1 MLLFVLYVVLSSSG
15 IILFKLGSTAVEFTL
30 TDKILGF
37 NISYTSLLGLVCYLV
52 SFVLWMIIIGKNDVS
67 YIVPIGLAATNV
79 TIMLGATLF
88 LGETFSFYKIIGLGL
103 ILGGIVFLN
112 LGNA

>member
-1 MLLFVLYVVLSSSG
+1 MILFILYVILSSSG

-30 TDKILGF
+30 TDKIVGF
-37 NISYTSLLGLVCYLV
+37 NMSYTSLLGLLCYLI
-52 SFVLWMIIIGKNDVS
+52 SFVLWMVIIGKNDVS

-79 TIMLGATLF
+79 TIMLGATFF
-88 LGETFSFYKIIGLGL
+88 LGEAFSLYKIIGLGL